1 MGGAV
6 MVVVT
11 PLRGVASRVSVSV
24 RMSVHHE
31 LASSTGR
38 SAASLAQHL
47 SSAGQHASDLE

>member
-24 RMSVHHE
+24 RMTVQHE

-47 SSAGQHASDLE
+47 SSAGQHASDLK